1 MRVWLQNA
9 RTEKNLTM
17 KEMSA
22 KLGISES
29 YYCSIE
35 NGTRQ
40 KKMEIGLA
48 VAISVILGMSVETIA
63 QHESEWAKRAEQ
75 ATG

>member
-1 MRVWLQNA
+1 MREWLKAA

-17 KEMSA
+17 KEMSS

-35 NGTRQ
+35 NGIRQ
-40 KKMEIGLA
+40 KKMDLGLVAALASILEIP
-48 VAISVILGMSVETIA
+48 MEKIA
-63 QHESEWAKRAEQ
+63 QLESERARLS
-75 ATG
+75 AS

>member
-1 MRVWLQNA
+1 MREWLKTA

-17 KEMSA
+17 REMGE

-40 KKMEIGLA
+40 KKMDLGL
-48 VAISVILGMSVETIA
+48 VAALASILGIPMETIA
-63 QHESEWAKRAEQ
+63 RFESERAKLTAS
-75 ATG
+75 